1 MGHIVSSLAFRLG
14 NTRTWVD
21 EWYLEK
27 LYYSFFLHAA
37 SKIRYFC
44 IYFFHAKHY
53 DRKAIFFSH
62 FDVLKCSNYLNVEV
76 YYYDGKLEDEW
87 EDYKWEL
94 YIKFYYLPEN
104 MDPETRVSYRRFA
117 TFKLFNIVGIVLNF
131 IVYKKKTWLADI
143 QGLVY
148 HCFKRFRIKVIHNF
162 FDDYKNQKRTKLIK
176 KKIGWKFMFFLIC
189 YILLKKNLRLSSV
202 FLISN
207 KFMIIKRLY
216 YLAFTY
222 RYNLRWANG
231 LSKCYSRLMERFLSF
246 KYKVKMVFYLT
257 DNNCVNARFLSRY
270 IARKL
275 KQGSFLRPLLKP
287 IKKELRYLMRLSRI
301 PKRSFAGIVAKKFLK
316 DKSFFINKKE
326 LYRSFLNY
334 FYKKY
339 KKINYIYYKKYNI
352 YFTLDMI
359 IKSIWFYNLIS
370 NKNEKKEITTKYL
383 YLYKAWLY
391 FYKHII
397 YLSIFE
403 YKFLINNITKNIFLP
418 KYKKAYLSSWSKKF
432 VNLLNSIYIA
442 LYVQKLT
449 IMEYYPDPINERI
462 FDDKFIEIFRV
473 VNINHKRYFKFLFSK
488 YVYKSFFKVHNVN
501 YLRARINYV
510 TRGNNLIGYKMKLA
524 GRFSRKQRAGHLWFS
539 KGKAPLNTLS
549 ALVDYAYYSIP
560 IINSVISVRIWL
572 YKSIDKEYQHYLRF
586 N

>member
-94 YIKFYYLPEN
+94 YIKFYYIPEN
-104 MDPETRVSYRRFA
+104 MDPETRVSYRRYA

-131 IVYKKKTWLADI
+131 VVYKKKKWLRDI
-143 QGLVY
+143 QGLIF
-148 HCFKRFRIKVIHNF
+148 HCFKKFRIKVIQNF
-162 FDDYKNQKRTKLIK
+162 FDDYKNKKRTKLLK
-176 KKIGWKFMFFLIC
+176 KRIGLKFMFFLIC
-189 YILLKKNLRLSSV
+189 YILLKKNLKLSSV

-207 KFMIIKRLY
+207 KFMIVKRLY

-231 LSKCYSRLMERFLSF
+231 LSKSYSRLMERFLSF

-301 PKRSFAGIVAKKFLK
+301 PKRSFAGIAVKKFLK

-334 FYKKY
+334 FYNKY

-359 IKSIWFYNLIS
+359 IKSIWFNNLIS

-391 FYKHII
+391 FYKNII

-403 YKFLINNITKNIFLP
+403 YKFLINNITRNIFLP